1 MEARGE
7 VKPNLESGMLIVG
20 PAPEARRF
28 ARGGGQEP
36 GLEPASPQPWGLVTW
51 LLGAGP

>member
-20 PAPEARRF
+20 PAPEAKRL

-36 GLEPASPQPWGLVTW
+36 GLEPDWGLVTW